1 MKGLIVFLL
10 VFSALTACTKKDRL
24 LSKAKNDAK
33 EMIEKKAMDPA
44 YFNSDIRLDEIT
56 PVYESDSLCI
66 LYLNVKLKNALGIE
80 VTQRAE
86 FVHFGDYWF
95 MHTPNDK
102 EETTVFLPK
111 ESFSNEKKGK
121 IYENYQ
127 YDDAIYYRA
136 ALYLNKMNNDGNQNI
151 PINTGMWELHNCKNS
166 YNEETGTNYLSL
178 ESFSCIE
185 EGSNDDVKAEIIV
198 DKNEIYFVLWRKLLG
213 SYSVSSNDGNFTVI
227 IEDSDGGNYGSWIFR
242 KTDKGII
249 PSKNKKEIIEK
260 LKQILEKESIVTV
273 STHNDGF
280 WRRSKIKF
288 KMNFAGY
295 NNARRYL
302 K

>member
-1 MKGLIVFLL
+1 
-10 VFSALTACTKKDRL
+10 
-24 LSKAKNDAK
+24 
-33 EMIEKKAMDPA
+33 MIEKKAMDPA

-151 PINTGMWELHNCKNS
+151 PINTGMWELHNCKNG
-166 YNEETGTNYLSL
+166 YNEEIGTNYLSL

-280 WRRSKIKF
+280 WRRSKIRF